1 MGARRA
7 MKPIRPSVPLTRPLP
22 SFRLWRNSRLPSF
35 ARPPLQPHP
44 QPGHSL
50 GTRACAVPNYSKF
63 SMPERRLDHADGS
76 TSSPRRFRRRRRRQR
91 AAFRR

>member
-1 MGARRA
+1 

-50 GTRACAVPNYSKF
+50 GTRACAVPKYTVNYGGY
-63 SMPERRLDHADGS
+63 A
-76 TSSPRRFRRRRRRQR
+76 
-91 AAFRR
+91 